1 MTEQLLITPPCVLT
15 PFPLPIPARPRHE
28 PLHNDVLWWIPGKA
42 ANPPP
47 KTLGFNLPSPCGT
60 RLSKLGEFLNWGAE
74 KKNYKKTNQ
83 NKKLGASLTL
93 SHKRAQQ
100 RLEPAWCDCSV
111 GPPCRFLKPWGFHSL
126 LRPCL
131 SVRTYNIGGLVV
143 DFFSSKRNEN
153 PSMRLTASKAGHRF
167 PVIHVWSGGKQSLV
181 FSPHVNEQM
190 FHLRVSCFNTIKLEY
205 ICIYIYIVVMW
216 FCLCLSAPVFS
227 LKDTGGNHK
236 EGKKTTTGGLWGV
249 ANEYFKGGV
258 CARAWQRQRDTARE
272 RETWESSCVFLRA
285 TVRRW
290 VTKKG
295 GSERRVADWKIS
307 TKDSDGLKRC
317 CAKKWFPMFLYIF

>member
-1 MTEQLLITPPCVLT
+1 
-15 PFPLPIPARPRHE
+15 
-28 PLHNDVLWWIPGKA
+28 
-42 ANPPP
+42 
-47 KTLGFNLPSPCGT
+47 
-60 RLSKLGEFLNWGAE
+60 
-74 KKNYKKTNQ
+74 
-83 NKKLGASLTL
+83 
-93 SHKRAQQ
+93 
-100 RLEPAWCDCSV
+100 
-111 GPPCRFLKPWGFHSL
+111 
-126 LRPCL
+126 
-131 SVRTYNIGGLVV
+131 
-143 DFFSSKRNEN
+143 
-153 PSMRLTASKAGHRF
+153 MRLTASKAGHRF

-236 EGKKTTTGGLWGV
+236 EGKKKKTGGLWGV

-317 CAKKWFPMFLYIF
+317 CAKKWFPMFLYIFNGYYFCLY

>member
-1 MTEQLLITPPCVLT
+1 MTEQLLITPPVCAHTISTSNSRTT
-15 PFPLPIPARPRHE
+15 PPRASSQWCPLMNSRQSSE
-28 PLHNDVLWWIPGKA
+28 
-42 ANPPP
+42 PPP
-47 KTLGFNLPSPCGT
+47 TTLGFNLPSPCGT

-205 ICIYIYIVVMW
+205 ICIYIYSCNVV
-216 FCLCLSAPVFS
+216 LLVFVRAS
-227 LKDTGGNHK
+227 VFAERYRWKPQRR
-236 EGKKTTTGGLWGV
+236 KKKKTGGLWGV
-249 ANEYFKGGV
+249 ANEY
-258 CARAWQRQRDTARE
+258 
-272 RETWESSCVFLRA
+272 L
-285 TVRRW
+285 
-290 VTKKG
+290 
-295 GSERRVADWKIS
+295 I
-307 TKDSDGLKRC
+307 
-317 CAKKWFPMFLYIF
+317 

>member
-1 MTEQLLITPPCVLT
+1 MNSRQSSE
-15 PFPLPIPARPRHE
+15 
-28 PLHNDVLWWIPGKA
+28 
-42 ANPPP
+42 PPP
-47 KTLGFNLPSPCGT
+47 TTLGFNLPSPCGT

-236 EGKKTTTGGLWGV
+236 EGKKKNWGPLRCRKWIF
-249 ANEYFKGGV
+249 NIKGACVRVRGRDSETQRERGRRGNQAACF
-258 CARAWQRQRDTARE
+258 CAQQWEGEWQRRVEVSAESQIGRSAPKTA
-272 RETWESSCVFLRA
+272 T
-285 TVRRW
+285 
-290 VTKKG
+290 G
-295 GSERRVADWKIS
+295 
-307 TKDSDGLKRC
+307 
-317 CAKKWFPMFLYIF
+317 